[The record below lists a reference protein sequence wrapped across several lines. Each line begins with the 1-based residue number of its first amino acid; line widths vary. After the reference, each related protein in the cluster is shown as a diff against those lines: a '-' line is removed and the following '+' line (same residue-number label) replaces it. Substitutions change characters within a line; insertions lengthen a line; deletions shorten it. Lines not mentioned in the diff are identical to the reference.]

1 MTGLRPRVSA
11 KRPVTG
17 LASRAKKDVAE
28 VMRDLSRV
36 VRARDERSVLME
48 IRVEEIT
55 PVLGDVSERSEPVTE
70 VIFQSTASQRA
81 NRPSDLK
88 RLYKALH
95 IHPALPNPSIASPS
109 QEEQEKEEQEG
120 EEEKKEQHQL
130 THTQTTTH

>member
-1 MTGLRPRVSA
+1 
-11 KRPVTG
+11 
-17 LASRAKKDVAE
+17 
-28 VMRDLSRV
+28 
-36 VRARDERSVLME
+36 ME